1 MRKRGRDP
9 QDNPGDRRVTG
20 RLDTASCPV
29 ALILPMTGARRGALN
44 PMTRARKIERTV
56 LLSYYLYIAKST

>member
-1 MRKRGRDP
+1 MRKRERNP
-9 QDNPGDRRVTG
+9 QDNPGDGRVTG

-44 PMTRARKIERTV
+44 PRTRARKIERTV